1 MRFPW
6 RSGSSAASVVAGGR
20 WPWLAGD
27 FEPGRFFEGAHV
39 PKRIAPFVIAGAIS
53 FLLLPAIDAP
63 VADWRVGAAFAILLG
78 IVGTAVLVP
87 WERLPGWLQMG
98 PVLAAFAL
106 IALLRDAAGAESATF
121 EPLVILPI
129 TWLTLYG
136 TRAQLLW
143 GIAAMVAIIAVPPL
157 VGGPPAYEDSQIVRA
172 AISALIAG
180 IAGIAVQNLVTATRW
195 LAAEARAVLDTA
207 QDAFVSVSEEVLIED
222 WNQEAERTFGW
233 RREEVVGRDF
243 IETLI
248 RPKDREWARALR
260 RRFLET
266 GTWGMDAQRVE
277 ARALRRDGTEIPIE
291 LTLSPIRIEGRWVF
305 NLFMHDISERKHA
318 QRALQGAEERFRR
331 AFEDN
336 RVGMALLSDEGV
348 FTRVNTAFC
357 ELLDYPPG
365 ELIGTPFPEITHPD
379 DIEASLTAVREIVAG
394 ERYGY
399 RAEKR
404 CLHSRGHHVWTAINV
419 SPIRDERGQ
428 LIHLIAQIEDV
439 TERKEQEAR
448 LTHQALHDPLT
459 GLPNRV
465 LFADRVRVVSSRR
478 DSGSFGVIYIDLDT
492 FKPVNDSFG
501 HSAGDEV
508 LVEVARRLESRL
520 REGDTLARLGGDEFA
535 VLCDD
540 TDEANARLVAEREIE
555 AFAEPFGIGE
565 REVQQAAR
573 VGVAVQPREG
583 RPMDPEQVLRW
594 ADLAMYRAKAA
605 GTSRY
610 AMFEGW
616 MGEGH
621 PDRGGLEKELRRG
634 LEDGELTVHYQPEV
648 DLATG
653 LVTGAEALVRWQHP
667 ERGLLEP
674 AEFMFVAEDSELIVA
689 IDDFVLWTASHEAA
703 RWRRGRPEDTPFVI
717 SVNLSERR
725 LAEPGLSNKIA
736 QAISDAE
743 LPADSLC
750 LEVAERAV
758 LDRRGDALSALPDLE
773 ALGVRLLIDD
783 FGVALSSF
791 NAIQRLPRLNAIKID
806 SSFIAGLGRSREDSV
821 GVAAIIGLAH
831 GLKLTATAE
840 GVETADQLNE
850 LRGLSC
856 DRAQGYY
863 FARPQPPEG
872 FGELLK
878 SASYGELL
886 A

>member
-6 RSGSSAASVVAGGR
+6 RSGSSAASVVGSR
-20 WPWLAGD
+20 WSWLAGD
-27 FEPGRFFEGAHV
+27 FEPGRFFEGEHV
-39 PKRIAPFVIAGAIS
+39 ARRISPFAIAAAIS

-63 VADWRVGAAFAILLG
+63 VADWRVAAAFAILLG
-78 IVGTAVLVP
+78 IVGTAVLIP
-87 WERLPGWLQMG
+87 WERLPGWLQMA

-129 TWLTLYG
+129 AWLTLYG
-136 TRAQLLW
+136 TRGQLLC
-143 GIAAMVAIIAVPPL
+143 GIAAMVAILAVPPL
-157 VGGPPAYEDSQIVRA
+157 LGGPPTYEDSQIVRA
-172 AISALIAG
+172 AIAAMIAG
-180 IAGIAVQNLVTATRW
+180 ITGVAVQTLVAATRG
-195 LAAEARAVLDTA
+195 LATEARAVLEAA
-207 QDAFVSVSEEVLIED
+207 QDAFVSVNEEMAIEE

-233 RREEVVGRDF
+233 PRGDVIGRDF
-243 IETLI
+243 IDTLI
-248 RPKDREWARALR
+248 RPKDRQWALSLR

-266 GTWGMDAQRVE
+266 GSWGIDLQRVE
-277 ARALRRDGTEIPIE
+277 ARALRRDGTVIPIE
-291 LTLSPIRIEGRWVF
+291 LTLSPIRIEGRWIF
-305 NLFMHDISERKHA
+305 NLFIHDISESKRS

-348 FTRVNTAFC
+348 FTRVNAAFC
-357 ELLDYPPG
+357 ELLAYSPG
-365 ELIGTPFPEITHPD
+365 ELIGSPFPEITHPD
-379 DIEASLTAVREIVAG
+379 DIEASMTAVREIVAG

-404 CLHSRGHHVWTAINV
+404 CLHSRGHHVWTAVNV
-419 SPIRDERGQ
+419 SPIRDEQGD
-428 LIHLIAQIEDV
+428 LLHLIVQIEDI
-439 TERKEQEAR
+439 TERKEQEAK

-465 LFADRVRVVSSRR
+465 LFADRVRVVSARR

-492 FKPVNDSFG
+492 FKPINDTFG

-508 LVEVARRLESRL
+508 LVEVARRLEGRL

-540 TDEANARLVAEREIE
+540 TDEAAARLVAERVIE
-555 AFAEPFGIGE
+555 AFAKPFAIGE
-565 REVQQAAR
+565 REVHQAAS
-573 VGVAVQPREG
+573 VGVAVQPRDG

-594 ADLAMYRAKAA
+594 ADLAMYRAKAS

-616 MGEGH
+616 MGEDH
-621 PDRGGLEKELRRG
+621 PDRGGLEKELRHG

-648 DLATG
+648 DLVTG
-653 LVTGAEALVRWQHP
+653 RVTGAEALVRWQHP

-674 AEFMFVAEDSELIVA
+674 AEFIFVAEDSELIVA
-689 IDDFVLWTASHEAA
+689 IDDFVLWKASHEAA
-703 RWRRGRPEDTPFVI
+703 RWRRALPDDTPFVI

-736 QAISDAE
+736 QAISEAD

-750 LEVAERAV
+750 LEVAERAM

-783 FGVALSSF
+783 FGVAVTSF
-791 NAIQRLPRLNAIKID
+791 SAIQRLPRLNAIKID
-806 SSFIAGLGRSREDSV
+806 RSFIAGLGRSREDSV

-840 GVETADQLNE
+840 GVETAEQLAE
-850 LRGLSC
+850 LRELHC
-856 DRAQGYY
+856 DRAQGYF
-863 FARPQPPEG
+863 FARPQAPEG
-872 FGELLK
+872 FGELLQ

>member
-1 MRFPW
+1 MRR
-6 RSGSSAASVVAGGR
+6 RSRAGAGKRHATDRALR
-20 WPWLAGD
+20 WIGAEVP
-27 FEPGRFFEGAHV
+27 PGHFFEGQHV
-39 PKRIAPFVIAGAIS
+39 LVRIVPFLATGAVP
-53 FLLLPAIDAP
+53 FLLLPLLGVP
-63 VADWRVGAAFAILLG
+63 FPDWRVALALAISLAIIATALL
-78 IVGTAVLVP
+78 LP
-87 WERLPGWLQMG
+87 WERLPSWTQVL
-98 PVLAAFAL
+98 PVLAGFAV
-106 IALLRDAAGAESATF
+106 IALLRDVSAEDAAIF
-121 EPLVILPI
+121 EPLVIVPI
-129 TWLTLYG
+129 TWLALYG
-136 TRAQLLW
+136 TRAQLW
-143 GIAAMVAIIAVPPL
+143 AGIASMVAIMALPPL
-157 VGGPPAYEDSQIVRA
+157 LIGPPIYDGDQVIRA
-172 AISALIAG
+172 GLAAVIAG
-180 IAGIAVQNLVTATRW
+180 TTGVAVQLLVASTRD
-195 LAAEARAVLDTA
+195 LAIDARAILETS
-207 QDAFVSVSEEVLIED
+207 QDAFISVDEEGTILE
-222 WNQEAERTFGW
+222 WNPAAERAFGW
-233 RREEVVGRDF
+233 RQDEMVDESIIEKLIPPAEREAGRTRLRYFAEHVAQPISERFEAGAMHKDGRVFAVEVRASPVLLGGRLRVNCF
-243 IETLI
+243 I
-248 RPKDREWARALR
+248 
-260 RRFLET
+260 
-266 GTWGMDAQRVE
+266 
-277 ARALRRDGTEIPIE
+277 
-291 LTLSPIRIEGRWVF
+291 
-305 NLFMHDISERKHA
+305 HDISERKRA
-318 QRALQGAEERFRR
+318 QKLLQEAEERFRR
-331 AFEDN
+331 AFEEN

-357 ELLDYPPG
+357 ELLAYSPD
-365 ELIGTPFPEITHPD
+365 EVIGTPFPEITHPD
-379 DIEASLTAVREIVAG
+379 DIEESLAAVREIVAG
-394 ERYGY
+394 QRYGY

-404 CLHSRGHHVWTAINV
+404 CLHSKGHHVWTAVNV
-419 SPIRDERGQ
+419 SPIRDESGE
-428 LIHLIAQIEDV
+428 LLHLIAQVEDI

-465 LFADRVRVVSSRR
+465 LFADRVRVVASRR

-492 FKPVNDSFG
+492 FKPINDTFG
-501 HSAGDEV
+501 HSAGDAV

-540 TDEANARLVAEREIE
+540 TDEAEARLVAERVIE
-555 AFAEPFGIGE
+555 EFAKPFSIGD
-565 REVQQAAR
+565 REVSQAAS
-573 VGVAVQPREG
+573 VGVAVQPRDG
-583 RPMDPEQVLRW
+583 RAMDPEQVLRW

-634 LEDGELTVHYQPEV
+634 LAEGELTVHYQPEV
-648 DLATG
+648 DLNTG
-653 LVTGAEALVRWQHP
+653 MVTGAEALVRWQHP

-674 AEFMFVAEDSELIVA
+674 AEFMFVAEDNDLIVG
-689 IDDFVLWTASHEAA
+689 IDDFVLWQACHEAA
-703 RWRRGRPEDTPFVI
+703 RWRQELPDEARFVI

-725 LAEPGLSNKIA
+725 LAEAGLSNKIA

-791 NAIQRLPRLNAIKID
+791 NSIQRLPRLNAIKID
-806 SSFIAGLGRSREDSV
+806 HSFIAGLGRSREDSI
-821 GVAAIIGLAH
+821 GVAAIVGLAH

-840 GVETADQLNE
+840 GVETPEQLAE
-850 LRGLSC
+850 LRGIDC

-872 FGELLK
+872 FRELLA